1 MSWRWAG
8 CETEVEHR
16 MVEEGWEL
24 EHSFPSFDEAIGHAD
39 WIARS
44 TGHPASVVRDR
55 EYEEP
60 WQIWVQ

>member
-1 MSWRWAG
+1 
-8 CETEVEHR
+8 